1 MKKPSI
7 IKSNLND
14 IMMVSDVI
22 DSIITSE
29 DAKLL
34 NMNANYTNQSFIRLN
49 PIIEQ
54 VSGGFADK

>member
-1 MKKPSI
+1 VKKPSI

-49 PIIEQ
+49 PIIE
-54 VSGGFADK
+54 